1 MSATLPSSLDG
12 VPLTVEGL
20 KATGAVP
27 HWFGLGFIQL
37 KIDDDRRLHFWHP
50 DLMADTPEEELH
62 DHRYEFTS
70 RIVRGTMTHETWEF
84 VSDALGDHEMV
95 EVSCDPG
102 TPADPKPIDRGH
114 IRMAG
119 RYTMVEGSVYTF
131 PPTGFHR
138 IEASRAVTLLTRGP
152 KVRDVARV
160 IKGLGAPD
168 ICPFERKIP
177 ENELW
182 DYIADLLGDVH
193 RPGYHVRPIPRGELG
208 EASKVREEVEE
219 FMDAVEQGVSVM
231 ALVELADLM
240 GAVKGYLEKHHPTV
254 GLGDLIAMDNV
265 TRRAFQ
271 NGRR

>member
-1 MSATLPSSLDG
+1 MPDTLPSSVDG
-12 VPLTVEGL
+12 VPLTVAGL
-20 KATGAVP
+20 KATGARP

-70 RIVRGTMTHETWEF
+70 RIVRGAMTHETWEF
-84 VSDALGDHEMV
+84 VEDQYGDHEMV
-95 EVSCDPG
+95 EVSCEPG
-102 TPADPKPIDRGH
+102 KEADPNPVARGH
-114 IRMAG
+114 VRLAG

-160 IKGLGAPD
+160 IKELGAPTV
-168 ICPFERKIP
+168 CPFSKDIP
-177 ENELW
+177 EDELW
-182 DYIADLLGDVH
+182 GYIADLLGDTH
-193 RPGYHVRPIPRGELG
+193 RPGYHLRPIEKGVLG
-208 EASKVREEVEE
+208 EASKIREETEE
-219 FMDAVEQGVSVM
+219 FVEAIEQGVAVM
-231 ALVELADLM
+231 AIAELADLY
-240 GAVKGYLEKHHPTV
+240 GAVEAYLAKHHPS
-254 GLGDLIAMDNV
+254 LSMADLAAMNEA
-265 TRRAFQ
+265 TRRAFA

>member
-1 MSATLPSSLDG
+1 MPDTLTSSVDG
-12 VPLTVEGL
+12 VPLTVAGL
-20 KATGAVP
+20 KATGARP

-37 KIDDDRRLHFWHP
+37 KIDEDRRLHFWHP
-50 DLMADTPEEELH
+50 HLMADTPEEELH

-70 RIVRGTMTHETWEF
+70 KIVRGTMTHETWEF
-84 VSDALGDHEMV
+84 VEDQYGDYEMV
-95 EVSCDPG
+95 EVSCEPGKESDPN
-102 TPADPKPIDRGH
+102 PIARGH
-114 IRMAG
+114 IRLAG

-160 IKGLGAPD
+160 IKELGAPTV
-168 ICPFERKIP
+168 CPFSREIP
-177 ENELW
+177 EDELW

-193 RPGYHVRPIPRGELG
+193 RPGYHARHIEKGVLG

-219 FMDAVEQGVSVM
+219 FIDAVEQGVSVM
-231 ALVELADLM
+231 ALVELSDLI
-240 GAVKGYLEKHHPTV
+240 GAVKEYLAKQHPTV
-254 GLGDLIAMDNV
+254 GIDELIAMSNV
-265 TRRAFQ
+265 TRRAFE